1 MSWRNTQLNDIR
13 LIIFDVDGTIS
24 KYKDTDGK
32 LYAAAD
38 DFFFQLRAVRRK
50 PYIALASNQGEVG
63 LRYWMETGEFGE
75 PDKYPTERVTLDRI
89 DKIAIRIEELAETDV
104 KVYVCLI
111 YLSKSGNWSPAR
123 FNTFEWNKAN
133 RKPNP
138 GMLNTAM
145 VDAGVLP
152 EHTLMIGD
160 KEEDEQAAK
169 RAGCHFQ
176 YVNEFLFDSVD
187 PAKIFRRKL

>member
-1 MSWRNTQLNDIR
+1 MDNIQL
-13 LIIFDVDGTIS
+13 LIFDVDGTIS
-24 KYKDTDGK
+24 KYKDVDGK

-50 PYIALASNQGEVG
+50 PKLALASNQGGVG
-63 LRYWMETGEFGE
+63 LRYWMESSDFGE
-75 PDKYPTERVTLDRI
+75 PDKYPTERVVLDRL
-89 DKIAIRIEELAETDV
+89 DVIATRIEELAETNV
-104 KVYVCLI
+104 EVYMCFA

-123 FNTFEWNKAN
+123 FNTYEWRKTN

-138 GMLNTAM
+138 GMLNLAM
-145 VDAGVLP
+145 VSAGILP

-160 KEEDEQAAK
+160 KEEDKMAAQ

-176 YVNEFLFDSVD
+176 YVSEFLFDSVD